1 MRKFNIT
8 APKQYE
14 KDGQVKTTYPQ
25 IGKAILWE
33 ANGDKKE
40 SLTVEL
46 FMFPG
51 VTFKAFP
58 DEPRDNNQAGRTGS
72 HNGFAQNVKKDDADN
87 QDISY
92 PEEEINIDDIP
103 F

>member
-1 MRKFNIT
+1 MKRYNIT

-14 KDGQVKTTYPQ
+14 KDGQIKTTYPQ
-25 IGKAILWE
+25 IGKALLWE

-40 SLTVEL
+40 SLTIEL

-58 DEPRDNNQAGRTGS
+58 DEPREGRTSG
-72 HNGFAQNVKKDDADN
+72 GFHQNVEQASPAGDGVDP
-87 QDISY
+87 QLP
-92 PEEEINIDDIP
+92 PEEEIDINDIP

>member
-1 MRKFNIT
+1 MKRYNIT

-40 SLTVEL
+40 SLTIEL

-58 DEPRDNNQAGRTGS
+58 DEPRDGNGGGRSG
-72 HNGFAQNVKKDDADN
+72 GFQQNVAKPDGEVDALAGEFPD
-87 QDISY
+87 
-92 PEEEINIDDIP
+92 EEIDVNDIP

>member
-1 MRKFNIT
+1 MKRYNIT

-25 IGKAILWE
+25 VGKAILWE

-40 SLTVEL
+40 SMTIEL
-46 FMFPG
+46 FMYPG

-58 DEPRDNNQAGRTGS
+58 DEPRDNQGGGRAS
-72 HNGFAQNVKKDDADN
+72 NGFHQNVEQGAEN
-87 QDISY
+87 QEVPSG
-92 PEEEINIDDIP
+92 EEEIDINDIP